1 MAQPESRPP
10 KGNRP
15 PNGSGPAEPNFNW
28 KGLVLLTI
36 AIALF
41 GAAYVFK
48 GGPMGSVKEVT
59 YPQFVELLEKG
70 EIDKKKGLELI
81 NEPSSAT
88 DWLKGHLVSPPDAL
102 VKAQVNL

>member
-1 MAQPESRPP
+1 MAQPDPRSP

-48 GGPMGSVKEVT
+48 GPMGNVKEVT
-59 YPQFVELLEKG
+59 YPQFVEMLKRD
-70 EIDKKKGLELI
+70 EIDKKKGLEEL
-81 NEPSSAT
+81 
-88 DWLKGHLVSPPDAL
+88 
-102 VKAQVNL
+102 